1 MDLFRIA
8 CGTKANPKWLTLARC
23 NRDPIA
29 KQMRQAVDEGARK
42 VDDLEEN
49 DIYIFDRKPEQDLCC
64 IHLLRLSGY
73 TVVLQPLIPDFGYE
87 YTTNMNMWSA
97 NPSVR
102 TASHGS
108 MVLLDEIRIFKTGHA
123 AKRYHAKKL
132 AAWRQLGTRNA
143 CVAPPV
149 IRYRADLWPKVR
161 ALASYIHKVQPYAMF
176 WMEEAAKRSM
186 CAEFDE
192 EGRPQL
198 IGRGAKCERDA
209 AMEMPI
215 LA

>member
-1 MDLFRIA
+1 MDLFHIA

-23 NRDPIA
+23 NSDPIA

-73 TVVLQPLIPDFGYE
+73 TVVLQPLIPDFGHE

-108 MVLLDEIRIFKTGHA
+108 MVLLDDIRIFKTGHA

-132 AAWRQLGTRNA
+132 EAWRLLGTRNA
-143 CVAPPV
+143 CLAPPV
-149 IRYRADLWPKVR
+149 IRYRADLWSKVR
-161 ALASYIHKVQPYAMF
+161 ALARYIHKVHPYAMF

-186 CAEFDE
+186 CAELEE
-192 EGRPQL
+192 EGRPKL
-198 IGRGAKCERDA
+198 IGRAAKRARDA
-209 AMEMPI
+209 AMEMLI
-215 LA
+215 LV